1 MVTTDL
7 SEPTIVLGWT
17 LVAENKECDN
27 GRDQDVGRWS
37 DVSKC
42 ADRCRSKAT
51 MFTYEPNNQGYCR
64 CQMAASA
71 EGTCRTR
78 NAPGKTLYK
87 FNTGV
92 KDMPVRSMKR
102 SLRGEEIIKQMI
114 K

>member
-7 SEPTIVLGWT
+7 TKPTIVLGWT

-27 GRDQDVGRWS
+27 GRDQDVGRWP

-64 CQMAASA
+64 CQMAASTK
-71 EGTCRTR
+71 GTCQMRD
-78 NAPGKTLYK
+78 AHGKTLYK
-87 FNTGV
+87 FNNNIGME
-92 KDMPVRSMKR
+92 DMPVRSTR
-102 SLRGEEIIKQMI
+102 RNSRGMP
-114 K
+114 